1 MAYNNYYPA
10 TYQSPIGYSQYP
22 QLAMPQTQ
30 QIPQVS
36 MAAPSQNSNGIIWVQ
51 GEVAAK
57 AYPVAPGNSILLMD
71 SEDQRFYIK
80 SADASGMPLPLRCF
94 SYTEE
99 VSTQQ
104 SFSPSPEID
113 TSQFITRQE
122 FEERVNEQSNRS
134 RKERSN
140 AQ

>member
-22 QLAMPQTQ
+22 QMAIPQTQ
-30 QIPQVS
+30 QMPQVS
-36 MAAPSQNSNGIIWVQ
+36 MAAPAQNSNGIVWVQ
-51 GEVAAK
+51 GESAAK

-99 VSTQQ
+99 VSAQQ
-104 SFSPSPEID
+104 SFTAPEVD

-122 FEERVNEQSNRS
+122 FEERMNEQMNRTK
-134 RKERSN
+134 KEKNN
-140 AQ
+140 A